1 MLMDY
6 EAIIGIEIH
15 CELKTETKMF
25 SAAPVTYGKRPNT
38 AINEVDISMPGT
50 LPQVNARAVAYG
62 VKLSKALNCDIDS
75 LVRFDRKNYF
85 YSDLP
90 KGYQITQNFHPLGS
104 NGFIDVRVGETIKT
118 IRINRLH
125 MEEDTAKQF
134 HENETTRIDFN
145 RAGTPLLEIVTE
157 ADIRSGEEAAAY
169 VEALRLLVVYLGIS
183 DGRMDEGSL
192 RCDVNISVRPVG
204 QEAFGT
210 KVEVKNL
217 NSLSNVQKSIE
228 FEKKRQIEWL
238 ESGQILRSET
248 RRFDEKLQETVAM
261 RSKESAVDYRYFV
274 EPNIPPIR
282 LPQSLLEIEVG
293 ELPHQLVT
301 RFHEDLGLSV
311 YDATVLVKNIE
322 LTTYFEA
329 LIKQSNDYKLIVNWL
344 TQDLIASWD
353 QKGARTLEQ
362 WINVEHF
369 VAFIEAIQKGVIS
382 SKQAKIVFAKLL
394 EGQPPHVTI
403 EQEGMVQVSDDG
415 QLLDWVD
422 EVLSAHPQVVDDY
435 RNGLDKSIKFVVGQ
449 VMKLS
454 KGQANPKRTN
464 ELVLEQL
471 AKRA

>member
-1 MLMDY
+1 MNY

-25 SAAPVTYGKRPNT
+25 SAAPVTYGQRPNT

-50 LPQVNARAVAYG
+50 LPQVNAKAVEYG
-62 VKLSKALNCDIDS
+62 VKLSKALNCEIDS

-90 KGYQITQNFHPLGS
+90 KGYQITQNYHPLGS
-104 NGFIDVRVGETIKT
+104 KGSIDVRVGETVKT

-134 HENETTRIDFN
+134 HENETTLIDFN

-169 VEALRLLVVYLGIS
+169 VDALRLLVVYLGIS

-204 QEAFGT
+204 QEKFGT

-228 FEKKRQIEWL
+228 FEKKRQIECL
-238 ESGQILRSET
+238 ESGQTLKSET

-261 RSKESAVDYRYFV
+261 RSKETAVDYRYFV

-282 LPQSLLEIEVG
+282 LPQSLLDVEIG
-293 ELPHQLVT
+293 ELPHDKVS
-301 RFHEDLGLSV
+301 RYHDVLGLSL
-311 YDATVLVKNIE
+311 YDASVLVKNPE
-322 LTTYFEA
+322 LTHFFERVTRV
-329 LIKQSNDYKLIVNWL
+329 SHEYKLIVNWL

-353 QKGARTLEQ
+353 QKGDQSLES
-362 WINVEHF
+362 WIPVDHF

-394 EGQPPHVTI
+394 EGQAPGVTI
-403 EQEGMVQVSDDG
+403 EKEGMVQVSDDG
-415 QLLDWVD
+415 QLLEWVTH
-422 EVLSAHPQVVDDY
+422 VLEANPQVIEDY
-435 RNGLDKSIKFVVGQ
+435 RKGLDKSIKFVVGQ

-454 KGQANPKRTN
+454 QGQANPKRTN

-471 AKRA
+471 AKLA